1 MIISVLPRPEGSD
14 ARVQPKLTTGGQA
27 LCTPDNPTTGAAEE
41 TSIRQ
46 LLAHGKSKTALD
58 RAKDLH
64 KALGS
69 AASESL
75 LIDAYAGRIQALL
88 DQNLA
93 LEAKSLI
100 DLVRS
105 RYPSAKTRLD
115 ALKATSA
122 ARAGALDELLVPL
135 ADPGL
140 GAEHRAAIEQA
151 VQNKVAD
158 LAAIAAC
165 PALPADHSLRI
176 AAAALDRAFVAA
188 TSGLVTDEEIAL
200 PEVSHRSPLGSWKL
214 LVRAMAH
221 FYRGEDD
228 LCREC
233 LGAIKPESVPARLI
247 PAMHSMLGMKP
258 AAPLTAAEAALVSR
272 ATESSAALRNELE
285 KLDRAFADDEDES
298 RTFKLVRLA
307 MQECRRT
314 LPDQVETLK
323 RLIYVRGSMDA
334 VDGERLTAALQGM
347 PRQDA
352 AFFRALAHGMEA
364 TGADEDLAM
373 ACEYWDEFRQRAVRE
388 GWFGAKGM
396 EVATLY
402 SHMAGLLRRIPE
414 DDLQDLQRESRSNRK
429 LGIEDSYFL
438 FPEKLYE
445 RACVLDPHPEGFSQ
459 WLSWAV
465 QDSAQRGEDVAK
477 AWHKIRPM
485 DIEPLLYLLQAAER
499 RNAFPSALTYLDK
512 AERIDA
518 VHSVVRA
525 SRLRLLAGSALRH
538 LEQKKPHLAADKLK
552 AIAALPQSK
561 QGDRP
566 AFMAALGYVIAL
578 DRADDRAMDET
589 RAEVVRLLGSDIAAG
604 LLVCGIS
611 AAAKRR
617 PVELPP
623 VKNLSRAE
631 QSALPARIARLVA
644 LAKDVGIKKFHLPFP
659 YLKEAASQFPRV
671 SGSLDIGQLRTLA
684 ETALAMDDDE
694 LAYAASGEGL
704 SRGGETE
711 ARFLVL
717 RARCL
722 PERQGTRHA
731 ICAAAAAELARPHR
745 DMETVGEAVDLVRRL
760 LDSDPFTLTLDQA
773 REVVRKEIAASDYPA
788 GSTRGPDYS
797 ALLPNQLCNC
807 PKCRRARGE
816 TPSPFNDLDFD
827 DDYFDDEKME
837 KMFNERVPEGM
848 PPELAQMLFEV
859 LKEGYRNGL
868 SPDEILE
875 GLEDMGGLGGSFGSK
890 GKKGKRK

>member
-1 MIISVLPRPEGSD
+1 
-14 ARVQPKLTTGGQA
+14 VQPKLTTGGQA

-69 AASESL
+69 AASEAL

-100 DLVRS
+100 ELVS
-105 RYPSAKTRLD
+105 QRYPSAKARLD
-115 ALKATSA
+115 ALRATSA
-122 ARAGALDELLVPL
+122 ARAGALDELLAPL

-165 PALPADHSLRI
+165 PALPADHSLRT

-188 TSGLVTDEEIAL
+188 TSGFVTDEAIVL

-214 LVRAMAH
+214 LVRAIAH
-221 FYRGEDD
+221 LYRGEDD
-228 LCREC
+228 SCREC
-233 LGAIKPESVPARLI
+233 LDAIKPESVPARLI
-247 PAMHSMLGMKP
+247 PAMHSMLGKKP
-258 AAPLTAAEAALVSR
+258 AAPLAQVEAALVSR
-272 ATESSAALRNELE
+272 TTESSAALRNELE
-285 KLDRAFADDEDES
+285 KLDQAFADDEDED
-298 RTFKLVRLA
+298 RILKLVRLA
-307 MQECRRT
+307 MQECRRI

-323 RLIYVRGSMDA
+323 RLIYVRGSMEA
-334 VDGERLTAALQGM
+334 IEGERLTAALQGM

-352 AFFRALAHGMEA
+352 SFFRALAHGMQT
-364 TGADEDLAM
+364 TGDDEDLAM

-388 GWFGAKGM
+388 GWFGAKGL

-402 SHMAGLLRRIPE
+402 THMAGLLRRIPE
-414 DDLQDLQRESRSNRK
+414 DELMDIQLESRSDRR
-429 LGIEDSYFL
+429 LGLEGSYFL
-438 FPEKLYE
+438 FPDKLYE
-445 RACVLDPHPEGFSQ
+445 RACVLDPHPEVFSQ
-459 WLSWAV
+459 WLNWAV
-465 QDSAQRGEDVAK
+465 QESAQRGESVAK

-485 DIEPLLYLLQAAER
+485 DIEPLLYLLQAAEQ

-525 SRLRLLAGSALRH
+525 SRMRLLAGSALRH
-538 LEQKKPHLAADKLK
+538 LEQKKPHLAAEKLK
-552 AIAALPQSK
+552 TMVALPQSR

-566 AFMAALGYVIAL
+566 AFMAALGYVIAVEREDARAL
-578 DRADDRAMDET
+578 DQM
-589 RAEVVRLLGSDIAAG
+589 RAEAVRLLGSDIAAG
-604 LLVCGIS
+604 LLVCGLS

-617 PVELPP
+617 PVVLPP
-623 VKNLSRAE
+623 VENFKKAE
-631 QSALPARIARLVA
+631 RSALPAQIARVVA
-644 LAKDVGIKKFHLPFP
+644 ITKDVGIKKFHLPVT
-659 YLKEAASQFPRV
+659 YLEEASRQFPRAM
-671 SGSLDIGQLRTLA
+671 GSLDIHQLRTLA
-684 ETALAMDDDE
+684 ETALAMGDDE
-694 LAYAASGEGL
+694 FAYAASGEGL
-704 SRGGETE
+704 SRGGDTE

-717 RARCL
+717 RAL
-722 PERQGTRHA
+722 SMPERQGTRHA

-745 DMETVGEAVDLVRRL
+745 DMETVGEAVDLVRRA
-760 LDSDPFTLTLDQA
+760 LDSDPFTVTLEQA
-773 REVVRKEIAASDYPA
+773 REVVRKEIAASVYPA
-788 GSTRGPDYS
+788 GNTRGPDYS

-816 TPSPFNDLDFD
+816 MPSPFDDDDFD
-827 DDYFDDEKME
+827 DDDFDDDFLDDEKME
-837 KMFNERVPEGM
+837 KIFNDRIPEGM

-859 LKEGYRNGL
+859 LKEGYRNGI
-868 SPDEILE
+868 SPEEILAE
-875 GLEDMGGLGGSFGSK
+875 LESKGGFRGGSRGKGSK
-890 GKKGKRK
+890 GRRK